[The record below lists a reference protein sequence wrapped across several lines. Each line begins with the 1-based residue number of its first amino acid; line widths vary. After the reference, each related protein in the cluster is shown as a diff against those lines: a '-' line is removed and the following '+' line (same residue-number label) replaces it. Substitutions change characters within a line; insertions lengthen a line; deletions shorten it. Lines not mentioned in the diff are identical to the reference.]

1 MRKTVKTT
9 ALVSAPTSVA
19 TATADVSAL
28 IARIVESSPEAA
40 KALALSSLMRPTR
53 SRVARN
59 VAPVTEADRA
69 VAAANMSAG
78 FRQTI
83 FRTLIAMLGE
93 KPHVDLTV
101 AEISEKAQIATYRVR
116 ADLQTI
122 ANRLAD
128 FEKFP
133 GIGYSVVFSENKRG
147 LDQTVRFS
155 RIAQKPKKA
164 PAKSKALAVV
174 QPTVAPATEGE
185 KAE

>member
-40 KALALSSLMRPTR
+40 KALALSSLMRPSRT
-53 SRVARN
+53 RVARN
-59 VAPVTEADRA
+59 AQPVTEADRA

-83 FRTLIAMLGE
+83 FRTLIAMLGD
-93 KPHVDLTV
+93 KPHADFTV

-122 ANRLAD
+122 ANRLSD

-155 RIAQKPKKA
+155 RIAAKPKRA
-164 PAKSKALAVV
+164 AKGKALTVV